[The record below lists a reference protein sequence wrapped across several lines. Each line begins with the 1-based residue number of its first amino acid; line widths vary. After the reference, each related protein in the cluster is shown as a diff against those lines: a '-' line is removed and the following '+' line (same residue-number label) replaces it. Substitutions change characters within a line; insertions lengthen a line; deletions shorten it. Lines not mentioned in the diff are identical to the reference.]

1 MKKPDFG
8 MPLTA
13 PLTHDLLNGGFVM
26 SSDHEIKM
34 WTPNTI
40 VLFLFIIVGLV
51 VALYRM
57 AKGLGAVTNM
67 NDIYP
72 WGFWLGFDLLGG
84 VAMAAG
90 GFIIATAIYLFNW
103 KKYKPIARPAILTA
117 FLGYLMAVIAIFL
130 DIGHPFRLWH
140 PSIMWQVHS
149 VMWIVA
155 IHVILYTTTLA
166 IESSPMLFERFGM
179 KNALASVNKIMIGAV
194 VFGVMLSTLHQSSLG
209 AVFLIAPSKMSP
221 LWFSTFLPYLFL
233 VSCIAMGMA
242 MVSTEPT
249 LSEKAFN
256 HKVDREIYYGL
267 ARGTLNTLVIYLIL
281 KLFFLFKDAGIGAL
295 VDGSLAANMYILEMA
310 IGVVI
315 PIIMLASKQIRT
327 NLRSIFAVNI
337 LVIVGVLVN
346 RLNVCIFSMQELTT
360 AKGGNYFPSLMEFL
374 ISLGIVALGVFLF
387 KMAAKHLPL
396 FAKA

>member
-1 MKKPDFG
+1 
-8 MPLTA
+8 
-13 PLTHDLLNGGFVM
+13 M

-40 VLFLFIIVGLV
+40 VLFLCIIVGLV

-57 AKGLGAVTNM
+57 SKGLGAVTNM
-67 NDIYP
+67 NDMYP

-103 KKYKPIARPAILTA
+103 KKYKPIGRPAILTA

-166 IESSPMLFERFGM
+166 LEASPMFFEKVGM
-179 KNALASVNKIMIGAV
+179 KNALNTINRIMIGAV
-194 VFGVMLSTLHQSSLG
+194 IFGVMLSTLHQSSLG

-242 MVSTEPT
+242 MVSTET
-249 LSEKAFN
+249 MLSAKAFN
-256 HKVDREIYYGL
+256 HKIDKEIYFGL
-267 ARGTLNTLVIYLIL
+267 ARGMLNTLVIYFIL
-281 KLFFLFKDAGIGAL
+281 KIFFLFKDAGIAL
-295 VDGSLAANMYILEMA
+295 AFDGSMEANMFLLEMA
-310 IGVVI
+310 LGVVI
-315 PIIMLASKQIRT
+315 PILLLANKSIRT
-327 NLRSIFAVNI
+327 NTRGIFAVNI
-337 LVIVGVLVN
+337 LVILGVLVN
-346 RLNVCIFSMQELTT
+346 RLNVCIFSQQEFTT
-360 AKGGNYFPSLMEFL
+360 ARGASYFPSLMEFL
-374 ISLGIVALGVFLF
+374 ISVGIVALGVFLF

-396 FAKA
+396 FAKV